1 DPWPT
6 PDCTPHDKGVCI
18 PTGVCYP
25 PTTDLETRCIDDE
38 QQQQLRS
45 DILELLRAP
54 KQPLQQ
60 MHRP

>member
-1 DPWPT
+1 GIHGQPLIVRLT
-6 PDCTPHDKGVCI
+6 IRVSI